1 MAFLTISQL
10 LLIVEKQEHHFH
22 RGAAGTCKIC
32 ASGAAPL
39 WVVQLQTWA
48 TSLRVAQNLQVWLL
62 SKSAVKGQGYHAM
75 LTSVCS
81 V

>member
-10 LLIVEKQEHHFH
+10 LLVVEKQECHFH

-39 WVVQLQTWA
+39 WAVQLQAWA
-48 TSLRVAQNLQVWLL
+48 TSLRMAQIYKPGVCPNLQLRDRV
-62 SKSAVKGQGYHAM
+62 VM
-75 LTSVCS
+75 PTSVCS